1 MLHSSSNVGRSS
13 GQYPWRRT
21 IQHRVDAIAVWRF
34 GKTTLRACGVCQ
46 TSDDGGPVC
55 AAERRRPVRESVA
68 HATRRRSARSQSPYA
83 GRAVDF
89 VDFDISPTS
98 LLSGFRG
105 LCGFRFLGS
114 GIPTKR
120 SVTEVTV
127 FCGKL
132 YTKKKLLRWAQ
143 LGE

>member
-1 MLHSSSNVGRSS
+1 M
-13 GQYPWRRT
+13 
-21 IQHRVDAIAVWRF
+21 
-34 GKTTLRACGVCQ
+34 
-46 TSDDGGPVC
+46 
-55 AAERRRPVRESVA
+55 
-68 HATRRRSARSQSPYA
+68 
-83 GRAVDF
+83 DF

-132 YTKKKLLRWAQ
+132 YTKKNFCGGRNLANKLRFYHEKEKAALKM
-143 LGE
+143 